1 MIDVDHFKA
10 YNDRYGH
17 PAGDELLQEIAQGL
31 QTNVRRCDSVARWGG
46 EEFVVALPGA
56 DDGLAAEILDRLRRA
71 MPMNLTC
78 SIGYTAW

>member
-1 MIDVDHFKA
+1 
-10 YNDRYGH
+10 
-17 PAGDELLQEIAQGL
+17 
-31 QTNVRRCDSVARWGG
+31 WGG

-78 SIGYTAW
+78 SIGYTAWADDDDLHSCIARADRALYAAKDAGRNRVVYL